1 MNNKQTKQLDEFLKY
16 LTKLQPE
23 EFLGVCRILGVKLG
37 EQVEEEIKPRAF
49 EDVLYEV
56 LVNFEKLNRAK
67 RRELL
72 QVVKA
77 AQK

>member
-37 EQVEEEIKPRAF
+37 EQVEEEVKPRAF